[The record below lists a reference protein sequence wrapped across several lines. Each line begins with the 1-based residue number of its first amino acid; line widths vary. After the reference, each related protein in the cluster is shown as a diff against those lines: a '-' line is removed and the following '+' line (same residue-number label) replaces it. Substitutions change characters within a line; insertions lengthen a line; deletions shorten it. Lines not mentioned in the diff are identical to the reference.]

1 MKSMGLPN
9 ARRLLACIFLFSL
22 AACAPKPPQFQSMDV
37 TGAQWGQ
44 DFALPDLQGK
54 TTSISDFKGKAVAVF
69 FGFLYCPDACPTH
82 LTKML
87 EVKKQLGPKA
97 QDLAVVFIT
106 VDPERDEAESLQ
118 KFLAAFDPEFV
129 GLRGNLEQTQ
139 AVAKDFRVYFK
150 KVPSS
155 TNPQDPLA
163 YTIDHTTFAYV
174 FDPEGRLRLVAP
186 HDITA
191 EKLAQDV
198 AQLLGR

>member
-1 MKSMGLPN
+1 MKFTRLLLS
-9 ARRLLACIFLFSL
+9 RRLFALFFLFSL

-44 DFALPDLQGK
+44 DFTLPDLQGK
-54 TTSISDFKGKAVAVF
+54 ATSISDFKGKAVAVF

-106 VDPERDEAESLQ
+106 VDPERDEPESLQ

-129 GLRGNLEQTQ
+129 GLRGSVEQTQ

-155 TNPQDPLA
+155 SNPQDPLA

-198 AQLLGR
+198 AQLLDR

>member
-1 MKSMGLPN
+1 MNSAP
-9 ARRLLACIFLFSL
+9 LFSFRHL
-22 AACAPKPPQFQSMDV
+22 LGAFFVLSLTACAPKQPQFQSMDV

-54 TTSISDFKGKAVAVF
+54 TRSIADFKGQAVAVF

-106 VDPERDEAESLQ
+106 VDPERDEPESLQ

-129 GLRGNLEQTQ
+129 GLRGSVEQTQ

-155 TNPQDPLA
+155 SNPKDPLA

-174 FDPEGRLRLVAP
+174 FDPDGRLRLVAP

-198 AQLLGR
+198 EQLLGR

>member
-1 MKSMGLPN
+1 
-9 ARRLLACIFLFSL
+9 
-22 AACAPKPPQFQSMDV
+22 MDV

-44 DFALPDLQGK
+44 DFTLPDLQGK
-54 TTSISDFKGKAVAVF
+54 STSISDFKGKPVAVF

-97 QDLAVVFIT
+97 EDLAVVFVT
-106 VDPERDEAESLQ
+106 VDPERDEPESLQ
-118 KFLAAFDPEFV
+118 KFLAAFDPKFV
-129 GLRGNLEQTQ
+129 GLRGSVEQTQ

-155 TNPQDPLA
+155 SNPQDPLA

-198 AQLLGR
+198 GQLLDR

>member
-1 MKSMGLPN
+1 MKTMRFFLS
-9 ARRLLACIFLFSL
+9 RRLIAPAFFLLL

-44 DFALPDLQGK
+44 DFSLPDLHGK
-54 TTSISDFKGKAVAVF
+54 TTSLADFKGKAVAVF

-82 LTKML
+82 LIKML
-87 EVKKQLGPKA
+87 EVKKQLGPQA
-97 QDLAVVFIT
+97 EDVAVVFIT
-106 VDPERDEAESLQ
+106 VDPERDAPESLA
-118 KFLAAFDPEFV
+118 KFLAAFDPQFV
-129 GLRGNLEQTQ
+129 GLRGSIEQTQ
-139 AVAKDFRVYFK
+139 AVAKDFRVYYK
-150 KVPSS
+150 KVPST

-163 YTIDHTTFAYV
+163 YTIDHTTFAYI

-198 AQLLGR
+198 EQLLGR

>member
-1 MKSMGLPN
+1 MKFLSL
-9 ARRLLACIFLFSL
+9 RLSGRLIASFFLLSV

-44 DFALPDLQGK
+44 DFSLPDLQGK
-54 TTSISDFKGKAVAVF
+54 TTAISDFRGKAVAVF

-82 LTKML
+82 LTKMV
-87 EVKKQLGPKA
+87 EVKKLLGPKA
-97 QDLAVVFIT
+97 QELAVVFIT
-106 VDPERDEAESLQ
+106 VDPERDAPESLS

-129 GLRGNLEQTQ
+129 GLRGNIEQTQ
-139 AVAKDFRVYFK
+139 AVARDFRVYFK
-150 KVPSS
+150 KVPSA

-163 YTIDHTTFAYV
+163 YTIDHTTFAYI

-198 AQLLGR
+198 EQLLVR